1 MMKKFAVAAILT
13 AVLTATSAQA
23 QFRIGGWRAGNIV
36 YGSPSY
42 YYNPG
47 YYGGYST
54 YSSPSYYDGSVVGST
69 VYSNPST
76 SYYADPGVMT
86 YSTPGVT
93 TYSTPAVT
101 TYSTAPVYYYNSYPA
116 LGWGGTQY
124 YYGRGWR
131 RWR

>member
-1 MMKKFAVAAILT
+1 MLKNFAVAAIFT
-13 AVLTATSAQA
+13 AAVTASSTQA

-54 YSSPSYYDGSVVGST
+54 YSSPSYYYDGSVVGST

-76 SYYADPGVMT
+76 SYYSDPGVM
-86 YSTPGVT
+86 